1 MKRLSIIMSLLLSFC
16 CACSSEQGPA
26 LEISENSVISFRSD
40 PYNSIPSEV
49 FKLTSSDQGTVIK
62 VTSKTSNQTIYLKE
76 QYDFSIYNQD
86 KMFEGKSVRVPM
98 ETGKGYSHQYTNSYR
113 FNVESYTAAE
123 CMLALELSNGKF
135 LVLSAS
141 RRIFLY
147 GIEAAK
153 KDIATTTEGKKIPV
167 LMIVTKPMLNT
178 GDIVLVPIYS
188 PLNSPTNTN
197 ADNLQEIVKFDH
209 KLYHFSSFISRI
221 TRVLCN
227 HQLNLI

>member
-1 MKRLSIIMSLLLSFC
+1 MKQLIIIMSLLLSFC

-26 LEISENSVISFRSD
+26 LEISENSVISFESD

-49 FKLTSSDQGTVIK
+49 FKLSSSDQGTVIK
-62 VTSKTSNQTIYLKE
+62 VTSETSSQTIFLKE
-76 QYDFSIYNQD
+76 QYDFSIYDQD
-86 KMFEGKSVRVPM
+86 KMFEGNSARIPM
-98 ETGKGYSHQYTNSYR
+98 ETGKGYSHHYTNKYR

-123 CMLALELSNGKF
+123 CALALELSNGKF
-135 LVLSAS
+135 LVLTSS
-141 RRIFLY
+141 WNLFRC
-147 GIEAAK
+147 GIEAVK

-167 LMIVTKPMLNT
+167 LMIVTKPELKM

-209 KLYHFSSFISRI
+209 KLYHFS
-221 TRVLCN
+221 L
-227 HQLNLI
+227 Q